1 MEVVRI
7 AEAGGRIVN
16 AELLA
21 RAETVHRQLR
31 PQIPEPY
38 AGRMAEIFAGGA
50 EMVAALVDG
59 DVAGVCMFRLTLNT
73 FSGRV
78 LYIDDLVADSGGR
91 GKGVGKALMDFAV
104 AEAKA
109 RECVVVQLSSGC
121 QREQAHRFYFREG
134 FTIKTFGFFRA
145 P

>member
-1 MEVVRI
+1 MEIIRV
-7 AEAGGRIVN
+7 AGSGGQIVD

-38 AGRMAEIFAGGA
+38 AGRMAEVFQGGA
-50 EMVAALVDG
+50 EMVVALAEG
-59 DVAGVCMFRLTLNT
+59 EVAGVCVFRVSLNT
-73 FSGRV
+73 FNGRY
-78 LYIDDLVADSGGR
+78 LYIDDLVADSSGR

-104 AEAKA
+104 AEARA
-109 RECVVVQLSSGC
+109 RECAVVQLSSGC

-134 FTIKTFGFFRA
+134 FTIRTFGFFK
-145 P
+145 PL

>member
-1 MEVVRI
+1 MEIVRI
-7 AEAGGRIVN
+7 AEAGGKIVN
-16 AELLA
+16 PELLA

-38 AGRMAEIFAGGA
+38 AGRMAEVFAGGA
-50 EMVAALVDG
+50 EMVAALAEG
-59 DVAGVCMFRLTLNT
+59 EVAGVCVFRVSLNT
-73 FSGRV
+73 FSGRF

-104 AEAKA
+104 AEARTRDCA
-109 RECVVVQLSSGC
+109 VVQLSSGC